1 MARKPKQRKAP
12 IGERFKATVFP
23 LLKRDVID
31 EINII
36 PIMYKY
42 TDEESEELT
51 PLQRVEMSK
60 VSYIIYTSS
69 PILPKNGDKIQ
80 LQNVKGRRKIKK
92 YIPDRR
98 TSNSYAIAST
108 SSEEEYLGKWILIE

>member
-12 IGERFKATVFP
+12 IGEEFSATIFP
-23 LLKRDVID
+23 LIKRDEIDNVNVI
-31 EINII
+31 
-36 PIMYKY
+36 PLKYKY
-42 TDEESEELT
+42 SSEESEELT

-60 VSYIIYTSS
+60 STYVIYTSS
-69 PILPKNGDKIQ
+69 PVLPKNGDKIQ

-98 TSNSYAIAST
+98 TSNSYVIAST
-108 SSEEEYLGKWILIE
+108 SEEDEYLSKWILIE